1 MTSSVLIPI
10 PIPTSDAPGAIANA
24 LARPGIAWLQDQPF
38 PLPAEADLQFFRDEL
53 PKRLDRKN
61 VSLYPN
67 GSLKGAGADAAVIE
81 RVRRVLSARMQS
93 VTAFLERCAPTVAK
107 GMRLGTTSFR
117 PIEEQG
123 RHLSAHASN
132 ELIHLDAGAY
142 GATHGDRIL
151 RVFTNVN
158 PSMPRVWTTKGDI
171 HAVLQRYAD
180 RVGLSSPVELAQGPF
195 GKLYSALCRGL
206 GSLTG
211 LATTAID
218 TSPYDRAMRRL
229 HNFMK
234 DTPVFQAD
242 PVGHEELSFPPFSSW
257 LVFTDAVSHACIRG
271 QFAFVDTFIVPREN
285 VAAVSAPWSLLE
297 RGVALRAALPPS

>member
-1 MTSSVLIPI
+1 MSTSVLIPVAA
-10 PIPTSDAPGAIANA
+10 SDAPGAVAAA

-53 PKRLDRKN
+53 PTRLDRKN

-67 GSLKGAGADAAVIE
+67 GTLKGVGGDPAVVE
-81 RVRRVLSARMQS
+81 RVHRVLSERMKVVS
-93 VTAFLERCAPTVAK
+93 AFLERCAPTIAK

-123 RHLSAHASN
+123 RDLSAHASN
-132 ELIHLDAGAY
+132 ELIHVDAGAY

-158 PSMPRVWTTKGDI
+158 PTKPRVWTTKGDI
-171 HAVLQRYAD
+171 LSVLERYAA
-180 RVGLSSPVELAQGPF
+180 RVGLASPVALGQGPF
-195 GKLYSALCRGL
+195 GKAYSATCRAL

-211 LATTAID
+211 LPTTAID
-218 TSPYDRAMRRL
+218 SSPYDRAMRRL

-234 DTPVFQAD
+234 DTPEFQAD
-242 PVGHEELSFPPFSSW
+242 PQGHEELSFAPFSSW

-271 QFAFVDTFIVPREN
+271 QFAFVDTFIIPREN
-285 VAAVSAPWSLLE
+285 VPSPTSPWSLLE
-297 RGVALRAALPPS
+297 RGVAVQQTVSGA

>member
-1 MTSSVLIPI
+1 MASSVLIPI
-10 PIPTSDAPGAIANA
+10 STSDASGAIADA
-24 LARPGIAWLQDQPF
+24 LARPGVAWLQDQPF
-38 PLPAEADLQFFRDEL
+38 PLPSDSDLEFFRDEL

-67 GSLKGAGADAAVIE
+67 GTVKGAGAEPAVIE
-81 RVRRVLSARMQS
+81 RVRRVLAERMQS
-93 VTAFLERCAPTVAK
+93 VTAFLERCAPSVAK
-107 GMRLGTTSFR
+107 GMRPGTTSFR

-123 RHLSAHASN
+123 RALSAHASN

-158 PSMPRVWTTKGDI
+158 PSRPRVWTTKGDI
-171 HAVLQRYAD
+171 HAVLQRYAE
-180 RVGLSSPVELAQGPF
+180 RVGLSSPMALSQGPF

-206 GSLTG
+206 GSITG

-234 DTPVFQAD
+234 DTPAFQED

-271 QFAFVDTFIVPREN
+271 QFAFVDTFIIPREN
-285 VAAVSAPWSLLE
+285 VAAVTAPWSLLE
-297 RGVALRAALPPS
+297 RGVAVRAALPPS